1 MINNDR
7 LERDIDRYS
16 SLLRSSFNAKLS
28 NGDSSYNNAIGFK
41 LQADKLILWL
51 NEPSETILNADF
63 KATIEQII
71 TTVLFPAWTVLHST
85 SGLNL
90 IARKNEPIESAR
102 ALVFPLHYGLYKR
115 IVVNSHEDTNLVE
128 NNQGLVGI
136 QLMEGKNYFPSRTP
150 HVGIM
155 ASTRSGKSTFIAY
168 FLKNCKSY
176 SELAVKRGAYDD
188 HANPLIIIDPKL
200 DANLSKFAKRENAE
214 YIYPNF
220 SANTNSFIETT
231 NSTLKEVIDL
241 MHSRAD
247 YLKNN
252 PNVKFKDVF
261 LAIDE
266 ALAITSG
273 MSSKSKSAYMAQL
286 DQLLLMSAALQIHV
300 LVSSQSFMINQAISS
315 FGRLQLGLRILLTKK
330 VTKENAQY
338 LFSDLDDKTI
348 NSLVLDQDNY
358 GSLGI
363 GIATE
368 GAEVYPFKAPY
379 INF

>member
-7 LERDIDRYS
+7 LKRDIERYS

-155 ASTRSGKSTFIAY
+155 ASTR
-168 FLKNCKSY
+168 
-176 SELAVKRGAYDD
+176 
-188 HANPLIIIDPKL
+188 
-200 DANLSKFAKRENAE
+200 
-214 YIYPNF
+214 
-220 SANTNSFIETT
+220 
-231 NSTLKEVIDL
+231 
-241 MHSRAD
+241 
-247 YLKNN
+247 
-252 PNVKFKDVF
+252 
-261 LAIDE
+261 
-266 ALAITSG
+266 
-273 MSSKSKSAYMAQL
+273 
-286 DQLLLMSAALQIHV
+286 
-300 LVSSQSFMINQAISS
+300 
-315 FGRLQLGLRILLTKK
+315 
-330 VTKENAQY
+330 
-338 LFSDLDDKTI
+338 
-348 NSLVLDQDNY
+348 
-358 GSLGI
+358 
-363 GIATE
+363 
-368 GAEVYPFKAPY
+368 
-379 INF
+379 